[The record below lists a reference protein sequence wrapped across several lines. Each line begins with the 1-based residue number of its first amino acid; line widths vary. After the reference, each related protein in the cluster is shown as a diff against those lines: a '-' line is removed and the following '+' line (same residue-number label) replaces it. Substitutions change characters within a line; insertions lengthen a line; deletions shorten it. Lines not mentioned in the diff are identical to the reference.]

1 MPSSG
6 PRNMPYPCSQRY
18 PAAFRRLFLF
28 TVLIFMGLSP
38 AQGQDEAA
46 GEAGTPTPAPTPVP
60 EAVRSPRATLQ
71 TFFTALIDAAE
82 TDDRSRS
89 NALLDK
95 AAACLDL
102 SEINPLVREEEGRRL
117 AIKLKAVFDR
127 LELIDYEK
135 IPNDPEATEPW
146 VFPREERIVISKAE
160 SGAWLF
166 DRSTVAAIEE
176 LYTEYE
182 DAPVVRGVADSGEL
196 LLPGMWLRSQ
206 MPPALRGRAFL
217 LENWQWLALLILA
230 FVGVIVDRL
239 FTAVARVIL
248 VSRLRRWLK
257 DVDSDLMQTSLRPYG
272 LVAMAIVWRLA
283 IGFFDL
289 PANIYMALIV
299 AIRFVGVTGF
309 VWGSYRMV
317 DVATEALKLRS
328 QRTSTRFDDL
338 LVPLFHRSLKIFIAV
353 FGIVFIAD
361 TMNVPIA
368 SLLAGLGIGGLAFAF
383 AAQDLVANL
392 FGSLTI
398 VLDRPFEVGDWI
410 KIGDL
415 EGTVEQVGFRSS
427 RIRTFADSLITMP
440 NSQINTA
447 AVDNIGRRRYRRWYT
462 MLSVTYDTP
471 PDKIEAFVEG
481 VRELVRR
488 HPQSRKDAIN
498 IYLNEFGAASLDIIV
513 YIFFK
518 VPSYGAELEARHR
531 LAIDIIRLAERL
543 GVEFAFPTQTLYL
556 KRGAAVEPLTAP
568 HSSPDE
574 IESALESGR
583 DAAQA
588 ILKNTR
594 DESDGSPAPG

>member
-1 MPSSG
+1 M
-6 PRNMPYPCSQRY
+6 RTFITAMN
-18 PAAFRRLFLF
+18 
-28 TVLIFMGLSP
+28 
-38 AQGQDEAA
+38 
-46 GEAGTPTPAPTPVP
+46 
-60 EAVRSPRATLQ
+60 EAVELQDRSR
-71 TFFTALIDAAE
+71 IDDAAE
-82 TDDRSRS
+82 
-89 NALLDK
+89 
-95 AAACLDL
+95 CLDL
-102 SEINPLVREEEGRRL
+102 SQLNPLIREEEGRKL
-117 AIKLKAVFDR
+117 ASKLKGVLDR
-127 LELIDYEK
+127 LERIDVQRL
-135 IPNDPEATEPW
+135 PDDPEASEPW
-146 VFPREERIVISKAE
+146 VYPREEAILISRTE

-166 DRSTVAAIEE
+166 DASTVAAIDE
-176 LYTEYE
+176 LYAEYE
-182 DAPVVRGVADSGEL
+182 ALPTVAGAGDAGEA
-196 LLPGMWLRSQ
+196 LLPELWLRSK
-206 MPPALRGRAFL
+206 MPPALRHRVFL
-217 LENWQWLALLILA
+217 LENWQWVALLILA

-239 FTAVARVIL
+239 FTAVARVVL

-257 DVDSDLMQTSLRPYG
+257 DVDSDLMRTSLRPYG
-272 LVAMAIVWRLA
+272 LVAMAAVWRVA
-283 IGFFDL
+283 ISFFDL
-289 PANIYMALIV
+289 PTQIFTALIV

-368 SLLAGLGIGGLAFAF
+368 SLLAGLGLGGLAFAF

-398 VLDRPFEVGDWI
+398 VLDRPFEVGDWV
-410 KIGDL
+410 KIGDM
-415 EGTVEQVGFRSS
+415 EGTVEQVGFRST

-462 MLSVTYDTP
+462 VLSVTYDTP
-471 PDKIEAFVEG
+471 PEKIEAFVEG

-488 HPQSRKDAIN
+488 HPQSRKDAVN

-518 VPSYGAELEARHR
+518 VPDYASELEARHR
-531 LAIDIIRLAERL
+531 LAIDIVRLAERL

-556 KRGAAVEPLTAP
+556 KRGAAVEPFTGSPATAG
-568 HSSPDE
+568 DV
-574 IESALESGR
+574 ESAHESGR
-583 DAAQA
+583 AEAAT
-588 ILKNTR
+588 ILKSVRN
-594 DESDGSPAPG
+594 ESGEPSSGA

>member
-1 MPSSG
+1 MPNSG
-6 PRNMPYPCSQRY
+6 SRI
-18 PAAFRRLFLF
+18 FRLLEPLRP
-28 TVLIFMGLSP
+28 TPSVRGLSFFVLLMILGLAP
-38 AQGQDEAA
+38 VQAQEEGGAESQDPSA
-46 GEAGTPTPAPTPVP
+46 TPTPVP
-60 EAVRSPRATLQ
+60 EAVSTPRSTLQ
-71 TFFTALIDAAE
+71 TFFTSLIGASE
-82 TDDRSRS
+82 SGDRSRS
-89 NALLDK
+89 NALLDE

-102 SEINPLVREEEGRRL
+102 SEINPLVREEEGRRR

-135 IPNDPEATEPW
+135 IPDDPQATEPW
-146 VFPREERIVISKAE
+146 VFPREERIVISRTD

-166 DRSTVAAIEE
+166 DQATVAAIEE
-176 LYTEYE
+176 LYAEYE
-182 DAPVVRGVADSGEL
+182 DAPVVRGVADSGEM
-196 LLPGMWLRSQ
+196 LLPGLWLRSK
-206 MPPALRGRAFL
+206 MPPTLRGRAFL

-230 FVGVIVDRL
+230 FIGVVVDRL
-239 FTAVARVIL
+239 FTAVVRIIL

-257 DVDSDLMQTSLRPYG
+257 DVDQDLMNTSLRPYG
-272 LVAMAIVWRLA
+272 LVAMAVVWRLA
-283 IGFFDL
+283 VGFFDL

-317 DVATEALKLRS
+317 DVATEALKIRS
-328 QRTSTRFDDL
+328 QRTASRFDDL

-398 VLDRPFEVGDWI
+398 VLDRPFEVGDWV

-440 NSQINTA
+440 NSHINTA

-462 MLSVTYDTP
+462 TLCVTYDTP

-488 HPQSRKDAIN
+488 HPQSRKDAVN

-518 VPSYGAELEARHR
+518 VPSYSAELEARHR

-556 KRGAAVEPLTAP
+556 KRGGAVEPLTGA
-568 HSSPDE
+568 HSTPDE
-574 IESALESGR
+574 VESALRSGR
-583 DAAQA
+583 DAADA
-588 ILKNTR
+588 ILKSVRN
-594 DESDGSPAPG
+594 ESADASSGS